1 MANGNRSYSPEY
13 RKVFSYYPKKQCKI
27 APLLQVGW
35 WKARSKKFHILSTL
49 TRANNPSYSCPYMH
63 LQHNRE
69 FTVNLDYEVKE
80 LQYKYKVKTTT
91 HCTPSDARI
100 AHTIYISISAD
111 KRYGPRPRWDV
122 DDILKLIYA
131 RKGVI

>member
-1 MANGNRSYSPEY
+1 
-13 RKVFSYYPKKQCKI
+13 
-27 APLLQVGW
+27 
-35 WKARSKKFHILSTL
+35 
-49 TRANNPSYSCPYMH
+49 MH
-63 LQHNRE
+63 LQHNGE

-80 LQYKYKVKTTT
+80 LWYKYKVKTPT